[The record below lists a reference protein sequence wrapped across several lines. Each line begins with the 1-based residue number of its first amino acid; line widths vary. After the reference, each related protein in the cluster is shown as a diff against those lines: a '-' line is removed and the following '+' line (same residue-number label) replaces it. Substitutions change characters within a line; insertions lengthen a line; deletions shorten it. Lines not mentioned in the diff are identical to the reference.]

1 MDDET
6 IRRFA
11 GSWKALG
18 SLVRMQPLAEPLRVR
33 RHSTVFVARKY
44 HQAP

>member
-1 MDDET
+1 MDDGT

-11 GSWKALG
+11 PSWRALG
-18 SLVRMQPLAEPLRVR
+18 SLVRMPPLGEPLRVR